1 MDESTFEKISNA
13 TTSKE
18 VWEILQNTH
27 KGVDKVHK
35 VCLQTLR
42 REFESLNM
50 KESESISN
58 YFSRVLAIVNLLKI
72 NSESLNDTRVIEKIL
87 RSLDSK
93 FDYIVVG
100 IEESKDLDY
109 ITIDQLMRSLQAHKE
124 RLKRKSQEK
133 L

>member
-1 MDESTFEKISNA
+1 MA
-13 TTSKE
+13 
-18 VWEILQNTH
+18 IL
-27 KGVDKVHK
+27 
-35 VCLQTLR
+35 
-42 REFESLNM
+42 
-50 KESESISN
+50 
-58 YFSRVLAIVNLLKI
+58 NLLKI